1 LSQFVASLFY
11 CRLRPNTWQL
21 LTQRLK
27 MKLTNSGHKA
37 SQQYMSTMLRIAI
50 QKSGRLQEGSIALLK
65 ESGLS
70 FSNGK
75 DQLKTQARNFP
86 VEVLFLRDDD
96 IPQYVEDKVADVGVV
111 GENIVAEKQKKN
123 EIVKRL
129 DFAKCRLSIAVPRAE
144 SYTGIESLNG
154 KNIAT
159 SYPNIVKAFLSRKNV
174 VAGIH
179 EISGSVEIAP
189 GIGLADAIC
198 DIVSTGST
206 LLGNGLK
213 EVETVMQSEAVIIAN
228 PELSLEKQKILE
240 KLLFRIEAVKKAKN
254 NKYILMNCPNA
265 AIDKITSV
273 IPGMKS
279 PTIVPLAREGWSS
292 LHSVVDENDFWEKID
307 LLREC
312 GAEGILVIPIEKMI
326 V

>member
-1 LSQFVASLFY
+1 M
-11 CRLRPNTWQL
+11 N
-21 LTQRLK
+21 
-27 MKLTNSGHKA
+27 
-37 SQQYMSTMLRIAI
+37 TMLRIAI
-50 QKSGRLQEGSIALLK
+50 QKSGRLQEGSLDLLK

-70 FSNGK
+70 FGNGK
-75 DQLKTQARNFP
+75 DQLKAQARNFP

-96 IPQYVEDKVADVGVV
+96 IPQYVEDKVADVGIV
-111 GENIVAEKQKKN
+111 GENIFIEKRKKN
-123 EIVKRL
+123 QLVKRL
-129 DFAKCRLSIAVPRAE
+129 DFAKCRLSIAVPRSE
-144 SYTGIESLNG
+144 NYDGIKSLDG

-159 SYPNIVKAFLSRKNV
+159 SYPNIVRDFLEKNGIN
-174 VAGIH
+174 AGIH

-213 EVETVMQSEAVIIAN
+213 EVEVVMQSEAVVIAN
-228 PELSLEKQKILE
+228 PDLIVEKQEILE
-240 KLLFRIEAVKKAKN
+240 KLLFRMEAVKKAKN
-254 NKYILMNCPNA
+254 NKYILMNCPNE
-265 AIDKITSV
+265 AIAKITSM

-279 PTIVPLAREGWSS
+279 PTVIPLGRPGWSS
-292 LHSVVDENDFWEKID
+292 IHSVVDENDFWEKID
-307 LLREC
+307 LLRSF